1 MDKKV
6 VFSIA
11 AVATFIVTAI
21 LVDIWPSFA
30 PLFLFLG
37 IGAGWLFGYNFAKAQ
52 ALPKMVS
59 YETEIASL
67 KAAISKV
74 KKEKEV
80 AKVETKKSTKKP
92 KE

>member
-11 AVATFIVTAI
+11 AVVTFIVTAI

-30 PLFLFLG
+30 SLFLFLG

-52 ALPKMVS
+52 DLPKMAG
-59 YETEIASL
+59 YETELATL
-67 KAAISKV
+67 NATVSKL